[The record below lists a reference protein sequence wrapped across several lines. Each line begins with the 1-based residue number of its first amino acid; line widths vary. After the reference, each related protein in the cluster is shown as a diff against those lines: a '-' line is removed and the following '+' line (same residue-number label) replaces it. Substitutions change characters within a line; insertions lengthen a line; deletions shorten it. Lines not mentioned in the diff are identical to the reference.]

1 MYDKPNLKPQEKP
14 PKLNLEEFPLKLY
27 GSLSLVLPD
36 PVLWIVGENPVDK
49 AVQRLVLLFEKEN
62 CQFIT
67 NENIDIG
74 NVRAGV
80 EREIKQRYDQEQEM
94 HQRQS
99 VHRRQVMSGYVMALT
114 ASITVIIGWLI
125 LRKKILF
132 RRVLCLKLYRK

>member
-14 PKLNLEEFPLKLY
+14 LKLNLEEFPLKPY

-36 PVLWIVGENPVDK
+36 PVLWIVGENPDDK

-74 NVRAGV
+74 NVRAGI

-94 HQRQS
+94 YQRQS

-114 ASITVIIGWLI
+114 ASVTVIIGWLI